1 MPSRPGVVAFRAFAL
16 VVLIALTLA
25 GVAVPSARAA
35 PPPFSVSVS
44 ATPSYG
50 ASPLNV
56 VFEASVSTGVPT
68 LYEWRFGDG
77 ATFNGTNTSA
87 ASPSHVYA
95 APGLYNASVVVT
107 ESSGS
112 NSSSIDIHV
121 VARPLSAS
129 VTASAASG
137 VAPLTETFSASVG
150 GGTGTYLNLTWSFG
164 DGSTGEGNPVQY
176 TFETPGAY
184 HVRFEVFD
192 SQNASANAS
201 VWVNVSAA
209 DVGAPTPG
217 VGAVLPWAVGGV
229 AIGALAVWSLGRYRA
244 RANPRNHLPRASS
257 APAGAAGVAAV
268 TAGPGL
274 PAATSPPAN
283 SPEDRPTAP
292 ASPPEGPLR
301 VSHRVILHL
310 ARQGWLG
317 ENEVASVPFTQAG
330 MSSALGIP
338 QTSLT
343 NVLRRLIAAGVIS
356 QDVRHVHGRDRRLKV
371 YRLTPKG
378 EALARDL
385 AHPPH

>member
-25 GVAVPSARAA
+25 GVALPNARAA

-50 ASPLNV
+50 TSPLTV
-56 VFEASVSTGVPT
+56 AFEASVSSGVPT
-68 LYEWRFGDG
+68 MYEWRFGDG
-77 ATFNGTNTSA
+77 ATFNGTNGSA
-87 ASPSHVYA
+87 AAPSHVYT

-129 VTASAASG
+129 VTASVPSG
-137 VAPLTETFSASVG
+137 VAPLTETFSASVS
-150 GGTGTYLNLTWSFG
+150 GGTGTYVNLTWSFG
-164 DGSTGEGNPVQY
+164 DGNTGEGNPVQY
-176 TFETPGAY
+176 TFETPGTY

-209 DVGAPTPG
+209 DVVAPAPG

-229 AIGALAVWSLGRYRA
+229 AIGALAVWSLSRYRA
-244 RANPRNHLPRASS
+244 RASARNHLPRGTS
-257 APAGAAGVAAV
+257 APADAGGVAAA
-268 TAGPGL
+268 TAGPGRS
-274 PAATSPPAN
+274 AAPEPPVR
-283 SPEDRPTAP
+283 SPEGRLPSP
-292 ASPPEGPLR
+292 ASPPEGSLR
-301 VSHRVILHL
+301 VSQRVILHL
-310 ARQGWLG
+310 AQQGWLG

-356 QDVRHVHGRDRRLKV
+356 QDVRHVRGRDRRLKV

-385 AHPPH
+385 AHPPR